1 MNSDRYV
8 NLLEYGYDRRYIIYE
23 NGTIFDIEA
32 SQYIEESREHK
43 VKLKDSDGKK
53 RCVTLKKLYRK
64 VFDKEYCIDNIEN
77 YRLEEWKPIE
87 ETKGKYLISNYG
99 RLKSYC
105 RYRAI
110 IVKPYSNQYGYYR
123 ADIRRNGKRITALI
137 HRLVANAFVINDNP
151 KDNDTV
157 DHIDGN
163 KNNNAS
169 YNLRW
174 LSRSANVK
182 AYFANLW
189 KVMYL

>member
-64 VFDKEYCIDNIEN
+64 VFGKEYCIDSIEN
-77 YRLEEWKPIE
+77 YRLEEWKPIA
-87 ETKGKYLISNYG
+87 ETDGKYLISNYG

-123 ADIRRNGKRITALI
+123 ADIRRNGNRVTALI

-157 DHIDGN
+157 DHIDGD
-163 KNNNAS
+163 KHNNRAS
-169 YNLRW
+169 NLRW
-174 LSRSANVK
+174 LSRSENTK
-182 AYFANLW
+182 AFYSGLGEQ
-189 KVMYL
+189 KVA

>member
-1 MNSDRYV
+1 MISDRYV
-8 NLLEYGYDRRYIIYE
+8 FLSEYGYDRRYIFYE

-53 RCVTLKKLYRK
+53 RCITLKKLYRK
-64 VFDKEYCIDNIEN
+64 VFGKEYCIDSIEN
-77 YRLEEWKPIE
+77 YRLEEWKQIA
-87 ETKGKYLISNYG
+87 ETDGKYLISNYG

-123 ADIRRNGKRITALI
+123 ADIRRNGKRVTALI

-157 DHIDGN
+157 DHIDGD
-163 KNNNAS
+163 KHNNRAS
-169 YNLRW
+169 NLRW
-174 LSRSANVK
+174 LSRSENTK
-182 AYFANLW
+182 AFYSGLGEQ
-189 KVMYL
+189 KVA

>member
-1 MNSDRYV
+1 MNTDSYV
-8 NLLEYGYDRRYIIYE
+8 NLSEYGYDRRYIFYE

-64 VFDKEYCIDNIEN
+64 VFGKEYCIDSIEN
-77 YRLEEWKPIE
+77 YRLEEWKPIA
-87 ETKGKYLISNYG
+87 ETDGKYLISNYG

-123 ADIRRNGKRITALI
+123 ADIRRNGNRVTALI

-157 DHIDGN
+157 DHIDGD
-163 KNNNAS
+163 KHNNRAS
-169 YNLRW
+169 NLRW
-174 LSRSANVK
+174 LSRSENTK
-182 AYFANLW
+182 AFYSGLGEQ
-189 KVMYL
+189 KVA

>member
-64 VFDKEYCIDNIEN
+64 VFGKEYCIDSIEN
-77 YRLEEWKPIE
+77 YRLEEWKPIA
-87 ETKGKYLISNYG
+87 ETDGKYLISNYG

-123 ADIRRNGKRITALI
+123 ADIRRNGKRVTALI

-157 DHIDGN
+157 DHIDGD
-163 KNNNAS
+163 KHNNRAS
-169 YNLRW
+169 NLRW
-174 LSRSANVK
+174 LSRSENTK
-182 AYFANLW
+182 AFYSSLGEQ
-189 KVMYL
+189 KVA